1 MPPASGSAE
10 VAHGSAQNG
19 FTAVLFDW
27 RGTLFH
33 DESDQDWIRASAASI
48 GRTPSDDEVD
58 HLAKR
63 LGAAAEHPLV
73 RTARER
79 ADCSVELHRAA
90 TLLELRLAG
99 FDDEL
104 ALAVWKR
111 DGDVGATHPY
121 PDTPR
126 VLRELKARSIRIGV
140 VSDIHYDLR
149 PIFEHYKLA
158 DCIDAFTLSFQHGC
172 QKPDQRLFEIAL
184 HALGARPTDTLM
196 IGDRANRDGGAS
208 SVGVTTVILA
218 GVPNFTPRGL
228 DIVLRLAQLT
238 L

>member
-1 MPPASGSAE
+1 MAPKPGSTEAPYGGTE
-10 VAHGSAQNG
+10 TG
-19 FTAVLFDW
+19 FSAVLFDW

-33 DESDQDWIRASAASI
+33 DESDQEWIRASAASI

-58 HLAKR
+58 DLAKR
-63 LGAAAEHPLV
+63 LGAAAEHPFV
-73 RTARER
+73 RAAREH

-126 VLRELKARSIRIGV
+126 VLRELKARGIRIGV
-140 VSDIHYDLR
+140 ISDIHYHLR
-149 PIFEHYKLA
+149 PIFEHYRLA

-184 HALGARPTDTLM
+184 HALGARPANTLM
-196 IGDRANRDGGAS
+196 VGDRANRDGGAV
-208 SVGVTTVILA
+208 SVGMTAVILPS
-218 GVPNFTPRGL
+218 VPNFTPRGL
-228 DIVLRLAQLT
+228 DIVLRLAPLT
-238 L
+238 A